1 MLSRLTKSLRPLASV
16 SVKQLIADGRRPASQ
31 SVGTVSLPR
40 RRRGPGYF
48 PREVFFFGFGFAE
61 LSLPAAVARA
71 FCFFVATS
79 ASSRC
84 CRAGPPPMRTV
95 APTDRSS
102 VRAAGSNTAL
112 STAPIVLWAAPAPRA
127 SARGIGLGSAVQAR
141 RAATGTR
148 ARCRQRRGRA
158 CRDADR
164 RRPSLPGLSR
174 RRACTGPVSGHAGT
188 CRRHCRGARRRSSA
202 DESGRCRQTVRLDE
216 ETELVIAV
224 DIARRLLK
232 RGDCLLSRRRPQSP
246 ERLPPR
252 RPAARL
258 GTARR
263 RACS

>member
-31 SVGTVSLPR
+31 SVGPVSLPR
-40 RRRGPGYF
+40 RRWGPGYF
-48 PREVFFFGFGFAE
+48 PREVFFFFGFGFAE

-141 RAATGTR
+141 RAAAGTR

-224 DIARRLLK
+224 DIARRL
-232 RGDCLLSRRRPQSP
+232 SIS
-246 ERLPPR
+246 
-252 RPAARL
+252 PAARQRARVECRL
-258 GTARR
+258 PETAWSARPLRRVAVERR
-263 RACS
+263 RM